1 MKALHPPVTP
11 LMDTDIVFD
20 LRPSLAELAEDV
32 DPEQDARVW
41 RELALLTL
49 GQLHQAGVTIARL
62 QQDRRTPCWT

>member
-1 MKALHPPVTP
+1 MKVLHPPVVP
-11 LMDTDIVFD
+11 LTDQDICFD
-20 LRPSLAELAEDV
+20 LRPRLAELAENV

-62 QQDRRTPCWT
+62 QLQRRTP